1 MDNEAPNYASWMPE
15 AGGYV
20 ANGKVVSKSPMY
32 DEAGKLRL
40 DVDASLF
47 GGTASQPTTTKA
59 QPQVANNPLSNNG
72 ITTANTTGSG
82 EDVNSMETKLGSMGS
97 LNLNTENPQESVL
110 STPASKSPSAGEP
123 ILTPVQQA
131 LKELQDATARGTD
144 FQAMINAYTKLGRL
158 TGEDYSAEIADL
170 TQKRQQKIENI
181 DNDYASQIATA
192 MMRGDTEEV
201 ARLKAEQSSWRNSVG
216 YQDAMA
222 NKYEQARQE
231 IDVDYQTTFWDGIRD
246 IAGMVAQ
253 ALPGILNFQYDPMQ
267 DQNLLRAQSLIEMRA
282 RNRASQTGMYYSS
295 TTQYAISQACAN
307 LIPIYQK
314 MAKEE
319 AIQNFQLL
327 QQTASFLVDLEQAQF
342 NLWKGQLDVKF
353 QANADKRAEIAAA
366 WDKVNQLGYVDN
378 ETSAILGIPAGTE
391 SYATRKA
398 YVDKLNQIDAE
409 ERKLKQDKELAD
421 YEFGLQKQKM
431 DKQSEIDMAEY
442 KEKAKIDYDNDVAIL
457 REQNRLNKDYW
468 QYQVNNPKPTSTAPS
483 GGKVTYTPSGN
494 VDYSIKP
501 KGSAT
506 LAQLKA
512 DATDTASQEGY
523 NVENMV
529 DLLEHIWTDAKD
541 IDEAYSAV
549 KQAEI
554 KTSNG
559 TQKIFDTALFDSL
572 GKTIEEKFDNYTK
585 YLSSI
590 AIANADGGIH
600 PFQIF
605 EALKNSD
612 DKTEQIS
619 AETEKKFRDAY
630 IKDVVLADAGFGSN
644 EQNNKAAIDTTTSN
658 IEATIPYMTNDE
670 IVSTY
675 KKLFDEIIGSS
686 KKFDFD
692 KSQMVFNNKNNSI
705 IALDGIG
712 DNANEFFAVYDAGD
726 KSKQLAMV
734 YVINKLAG
742 KGENS
747 SPISNSVTRD
757 YVVSN
762 LTKYL
767 YDKSQTMSDGYSGLK
782 YKKSYTVKW
791 GD

>member
-40 DVDASLF
+40 DVDASLL

-97 LNLNTENPQESVL
+97 LSLNTENPQESVL

-170 TQKRQQKIENI
+170 TNKRQQKIENI

-201 ARLKAEQSSWRNSVG
+201 ARLKAEQANWRGSVG
-216 YQDAMA
+216 YQEAMA

-231 IDVDYQTTFWDGIRD
+231 IDVDYETTFWDGIRD

-409 ERKLKQDKELAD
+409 NRKLQQDKELAD
-421 YEFGLQKQKM
+421 YENGLAIQRMERQAELEM
-431 DKQSEIDMAEY
+431 DQFREQ
-442 KEKAKIDYDNDVAIL
+442 AKINYDYDVAKL
-457 REQNRLNKDYW
+457 REQNRLQKDYYS
-468 QYQVNNPKPTSTAPS
+468 YQKSSQSSGSGS
-483 GGKVTYTPSGN
+483 GGGTTPTF
-494 VDYSIKP
+494 D
-501 KGSAT
+501 
-506 LAQLKA
+506 
-512 DATDTASQEGY
+512 DATVQSKYESAIEGK
-523 NVENMV
+523 NLN
-529 DLLEHIWTDAKD
+529 
-541 IDEAYSAV
+541 EA
-549 KQAEI
+549 I
-554 KTSNG
+554 K
-559 TQKIFDTALFDSL
+559 L
-572 GKTIEEKFDNYTK
+572 
-585 YLSSI
+585 
-590 AIANADGGIH
+590 
-600 PFQIF
+600 
-605 EALKNSD
+605 
-612 DKTEQIS
+612 
-619 AETEKKFRDAY
+619 
-630 IKDVVLADAGFGSN
+630 
-644 EQNNKAAIDTTTSN
+644 
-658 IEATIPYMTNDE
+658 
-670 IVSTY
+670 
-675 KKLFDEIIGSS
+675 
-686 KKFDFD
+686 
-692 KSQMVFNNKNNSI
+692 
-705 IALDGIG
+705 
-712 DNANEFFAVYDAGD
+712 
-726 KSKQLAMV
+726 
-734 YVINKLAG
+734 
-742 KGENS
+742 
-747 SPISNSVTRD
+747 
-757 YVVSN
+757 
-762 LTKYL
+762 L
-767 YDKSQTMSDGYSGLK
+767 YDKNASDNDKFNIADGILNNILIPNIDSYQEMFKSKDYKSTKNGINSALADIKQFAAGLEKFGISTESKRDWVSQAYSRLFDNIDTAQGFDWSKTNINDDPSSLKQKAKEDIINTLRKDSQSPEYVRTWIPAVLTRRVSPLDDTETATNEAQQRAQQAESAARLKEATKELTLAGDLAKKAVKGKSTGLGAAALAAFMHATSSSGPIT
-782 YKKSYTVKW
+782 YGNIPGQFKK
-791 GD
+791 

>member
-47 GGTASQPTTTKA
+47 GGTASQPNTAKA

-131 LKELQDATARGTD
+131 MKELQDATARGTD

-222 NKYEQARQE
+222 NKFEQARQE
-231 IDVDYQTTFWDGIRD
+231 IDTDYQTTFWDGIRD

-253 ALPGILNFQYDPMQ
+253 SLPGILNFQYDPMQ

-342 NLWKGQLDVKF
+342 NLWKGQLDMKF

-398 YVDKLNQIDAE
+398 YVDKLNQVDE
-409 ERKLKQDKELAD
+409 ENRKLEQDLIVLDYQQALALEKMKAQQALDVEEYAQRAAIDYSYDKALEEQKTADAIRLQQVKNQGGSGGSGSKKTAKYDVDGLISYYNSLAGLLSEEELDALLYDAAATEADYLQATARIARGDTQTEADKKATNALTNLSDSAKTIGNLELKTSLNDLIGKGFDKVVMARTIDSWLNNSAYSESDVEKAIEELALINVYD
-421 YEFGLQKQKM
+421 KLDNEKGNFGKNFK
-431 DKQSEIDMAEY
+431 
-442 KEKAKIDYDNDVAIL
+442 
-457 REQNRLNKDYW
+457 
-468 QYQVNNPKPTSTAPS
+468 ST
-483 GGKVTYTPSGN
+483 
-494 VDYSIKP
+494 D
-501 KGSAT
+501 
-506 LAQLKA
+506 
-512 DATDTASQEGY
+512 
-523 NVENMV
+523 
-529 DLLEHIWTDAKD
+529 
-541 IDEAYSAV
+541 
-549 KQAEI
+549 
-554 KTSNG
+554 
-559 TQKIFDTALFDSL
+559 
-572 GKTIEEKFDNYTK
+572 
-585 YLSSI
+585 
-590 AIANADGGIH
+590 
-600 PFQIF
+600 
-605 EALKNSD
+605 EALKNSIKTVEDFADMLNETNWEDKNAGIYTVYKGLVDRINGAKEFDNSRWALMFD
-612 DKTEQIS
+612 DDNMQKSGVQSVLKSLSKNTNLGGKSGVPYALLSSYVATGEPTTKTNRENLKLNTPKINSDLNGVTTKIKQN
-619 AETEKKFRDAY
+619 AFEK
-630 IKDVVLADAGFGSN
+630 V
-644 EQNNKAAIDTTTSN
+644 T
-658 IEATIPYMTNDE
+658 
-670 IVSTY
+670 
-675 KKLFDEIIGSS
+675 
-686 KKFDFD
+686 
-692 KSQMVFNNKNNSI
+692 KNN
-705 IALDGIG
+705 
-712 DNANEFFAVYDAGD
+712 
-726 KSKQLAMV
+726 
-734 YVINKLAG
+734 
-742 KGENS
+742 
-747 SPISNSVTRD
+747 
-757 YVVSN
+757 N
-762 LTKYL
+762 L
-767 YDKSQTMSDGYSGLK
+767 Q
-782 YKKSYTVKW
+782 
-791 GD
+791 

>member
-1 MDNEAPNYASWMPE
+1 MDNEAPNYASWVPE

-97 LNLNTENPQESVL
+97 LNLNTENPKESVL

-170 TQKRQQKIENI
+170 TQQRQQKIENT
-181 DNDYASQIATA
+181 DNDYANQIATA

-201 ARLKAEQSSWRNSVG
+201 ARLRAEQSSWRNSVG

-222 NKYEQARQE
+222 NKYEQARQD
-231 IDVDYQTTFWDGIRD
+231 IDTDYQTTFWDGIRD

-253 ALPGILNFQYDPMQ
+253 ALPGILNFQYNPYTDTALQ
-267 DQNLLRAQSLIEMRA
+267 IAQGYATSRVKEQMNA
-282 RNRASQTGMYYSS
+282 TGMYYSS
-295 TTQYAISQACAN
+295 MTQNAITKAVAE
-307 LIPIYQK
+307 LVPVYQK

-409 ERKLKQDKELAD
+409 KRKLDQDKALSEFENGLAIQRMERQAEL
-421 YEFGLQKQKM
+421 EM
-431 DKQSEIDMAEY
+431 DQF
-442 KEKAKIDYDNDVAIL
+442 KEQAKINYDYDIAKL
-457 REQNRLNKDYW
+457 REQNRLQKDYYS
-468 QYQVNNPKPTSTAPS
+468 YQIKQQ
-483 GGKVTYTPSGN
+483 GGTTPSGTTTPTFDDATVQSKYESAIEGKN
-494 VDYSIKP
+494 LNEAIKLLYDENASDNDKFNIADGILNNILIPNIDSYQEMFKSKDYKSTKNGINSALADIKQFAAGLEKFGISTESKRDWVSQAYSRLFDNIDTAQGFDWSKTNINDDP
-501 KGSAT
+501 SSLKQKAKEDIINTLRKDSQSPEYVRTWIPAVLTRRVSPLDDTETATNEAQQRAQQAESAARLKEATKELT
-506 LAQLKA
+506 LA
-512 DATDTASQEGY
+512 G
-523 NVENMV
+523 
-529 DLLEHIWTDAKD
+529 DLAKK
-541 IDEAYSAV
+541 AV
-549 KQAEI
+549 KGKSTGLGAAALAAFMHA
-554 KTSNG
+554 TS
-559 TQKIFDTALFDSL
+559 
-572 GKTIEEKFDNYTK
+572 
-585 YLSSI
+585 SSGPI
-590 AIANADGGIH
+590 TYGNIPGQ
-600 PFQIF
+600 F
-605 EALKNSD
+605 
-612 DKTEQIS
+612 
-619 AETEKKFRDAY
+619 KK
-630 IKDVVLADAGFGSN
+630 
-644 EQNNKAAIDTTTSN
+644 
-658 IEATIPYMTNDE
+658 
-670 IVSTY
+670 
-675 KKLFDEIIGSS
+675 
-686 KKFDFD
+686 
-692 KSQMVFNNKNNSI
+692 
-705 IALDGIG
+705 
-712 DNANEFFAVYDAGD
+712 
-726 KSKQLAMV
+726 
-734 YVINKLAG
+734 
-742 KGENS
+742 
-747 SPISNSVTRD
+747 
-757 YVVSN
+757 
-762 LTKYL
+762 
-767 YDKSQTMSDGYSGLK
+767 
-782 YKKSYTVKW
+782 
-791 GD
+791 